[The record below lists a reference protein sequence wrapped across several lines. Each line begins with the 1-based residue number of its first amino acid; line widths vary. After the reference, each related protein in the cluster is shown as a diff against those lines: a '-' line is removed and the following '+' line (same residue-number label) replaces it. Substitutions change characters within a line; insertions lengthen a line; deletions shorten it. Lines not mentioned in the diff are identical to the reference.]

1 MRRHSL
7 QRMQWI
13 GMTKFASRRNR
24 IYKLNVFPLK
34 FPGKYGEKT
43 ENEIEQD
50 VSSFNWKG
58 RWNSRLKTTNWINRH
73 CRGKFELCG
82 FFIFKSN
89 LKRFLNF
96 MCSFLFQFNLYIHR
110 HPARWAWMRTTS
122 QSCVIFRWRKKMIQN
137 LYERQWKIC
146 IKMILRSWR
155 IVQFVDQKKNI
166 TKLPL
171 TPKKV
176 TTIENLFRGRLSR
189 VISMQ
194 DMETRCSQSYLNRLI
209 SDAIGNI
216 SKKLIVHNDDDNNMM
231 AEDFTVKNEMI

>member
-155 IVQFVDQKKNI
+155 IVQFVDQKKKHHKTAVD
-166 TKLPL
+166 TKKSDYDWEFVSWTTVARNFHAGYGDTMLPVV
-171 TPKKV
+171 PKP
-176 TTIENLFRGRLSR
+176 IDIGR
-189 VISMQ
+189 
-194 DMETRCSQSYLNRLI
+194 NRQYF
-209 SDAIGNI
+209 
-216 SKKLIVHNDDDNNMM
+216 KKTHC
-231 AEDFTVKNEMI
+231 A